1 MPEDTNPNTT
11 PPTPPPADAATD
23 KPAAPAPA
31 PAPAAAPQEPTLLE
45 WGVGWLIAQAVNLVF
60 LVALW
65 GVLTVGL
72 RLAGVE
78 WANALGFGF
87 LISFF
92 GGFLFRPLVVGAMGK
107 KLASRV
113 PGLMPPPQPQPGT
126 PVEGAR
132 EVVETVVFVV
142 VLVLMLK
149 SFVAEAFVIPTG
161 SMAQTL
167 WGYQKDIVCPKC
179 GHRFPVNASDEAEP
193 PPAGTYVSGC
203 TCPNCRQK
211 IALYLPH
218 HKREVDPDVVAIPDP
233 GQVVGDWAPVLFRN
247 LLNGPRSGDRVLV
260 SKYPY
265 DLPGGG
271 PRRLDVVVFKFPGDE
286 HRGDFPNSGP
296 FKNHVPINY
305 IKRLIG
311 LPGETIAIHRGKVF
325 FLPKE
330 LSPKKLDDEGRDVDD
345 EARKEEARE
354 ILMWRHNTSDNW
366 LHMDDPAAWELF
378 KSRKFTIIR
387 KPPDVLTA
395 MMRIVYD
402 NDLPAK
408 DLPDLKRWVPT
419 RNADWTEDEK
429 DRSFVCSGGNDVTW
443 LRYRHVLR
451 DDPNTPQLITD
462 FMGYNTDL
470 PGRGGRTGVNWASD
484 LIVECQVKA
493 EKAEGKFVAEVSRGA
508 DRFQAEFNAADGTCT
523 LYRLTDGKGSEVLG
537 TAATK
542 FKGAGT
548 YDLRFAN
555 VDDRLTVWVN
565 EELPF
570 KHGVTYDM
578 KEFSPAPTSHNDLD
592 RPASLGASG
601 GRFTVRHLKLHRDTY
616 YTAGRNVGEPD
627 VDGLDPKDP
636 TTWDKVKVTP
646 YTTYYVQPKH
656 YLCMGDNSPKSADS
670 RSWGLVPARLM
681 LGRAVLVYFP
691 FTRVGRIR

>member
-1 MPEDTNPNTT
+1 MPEDTNTNTT
-11 PPTPPPADAATD
+11 PPTTPPADAVTD
-23 KPAAPAPA
+23 KPAPPAQ
-31 PAPAAAPQEPTLLE
+31 AAVKPHEPSTEYSPLK
-45 WGVGWLIAQAVNLVF
+45 WLAAQAVNIVITVVLGTV
-60 LVALW
+60 LAL
-65 GVLTVGL
+65 GL
-72 RLAGVE
+72 RAAGFE
-78 WANALGFGF
+78 WPNALGFGF
-87 LISFF
+87 VTAFF
-92 GGFLFRPLVVGAMGK
+92 GGFLFRPLIVGVMGK
-107 KLASRV
+107 NLAAKI
-113 PGLMPPPQPQPGT
+113 PGMIPVHEPRPST
-126 PVEGAR
+126 PVDAAR
-132 EVVETVVFVV
+132 EIVETVVFVV

-167 WGYQKDIVCPKC
+167 FGYQKDITCPKC

-193 PPAGTYVSGC
+193 GPARTYVSGC

-211 IALYLPH
+211 IELYLPN
-218 HKREVDPDVVAIPDP
+218 HKREVEPDAVAIPDP
-233 GQVVGDWAPVLFRN
+233 GLVVGEWTPVLLQN
-247 LLNGPRSGDRVLV
+247 LSNGPRSGDRVLV

-265 DLPGGG
+265 DMPGAG
-271 PRRLDVVVFKFPGDE
+271 PQRLDVVVFKFPGDE
-286 HRGDFPNSGP
+286 HRGDFPNTGP

-325 FLPKE
+325 VLSPE
-330 LSPKKLDDEGRDVDD
+330 LSPKHPEDD
-345 EARKEEARE
+345 EARKDPARA
-354 ILMWRHNTSDNW
+354 ILMWRHNTPDNW
-366 LHMDDPAAWELF
+366 LHMDDPTALELF
-378 KSRKFTIIR
+378 KSRKFNIIR
-387 KPPDVLTA
+387 KTPDVLTA
-395 MMRIVYD
+395 VMRIVYD

-408 DLPDLKRWVPT
+408 DLEGPNFRRWVPT
-419 RNADWTEDEK
+419 RNAEWSEDEK
-429 DRSFVCSGGNDVTW
+429 DRSFVCSGGPDVTW
-443 LRYRHVLR
+443 LRYQHILR
-451 DDPNTPQLITD
+451 DEPGKPQLITD
-462 FMGYNTDL
+462 FMGYNTDR

-493 EKAEGKFVAEVSRGA
+493 EKAEGKFVVEVSRGP

-523 LYRLTDGKGSEVLG
+523 LYRLTDGEKSKVLG

-565 EELPF
+565 EGLPF
-570 KHGVTYDM
+570 GHGVAYDPP
-578 KEFSPAPTSHNDLD
+578 KAFSFAPTAHNDLD
-592 RPASLGASG
+592 RPAGLGASG

-616 YTAGRNVGEPD
+616 YTAGRDVGSPD
-627 VDGLDPKDP
+627 VPDLEPKDP
-636 TTWDKVKVTP
+636 TTWNKVEQTP
-646 YTTYYVQPKH
+646 YTTYYVQPGH